1 MQMEI
6 LLAQKVPQLL
16 QSLVHAKQSDFT
28 ESSGST
34 LQTLNAILT
43 TTTSG
48 NLSFRSRQVWVTSDT
63 AL

>member
-6 LLAQKVPQLL
+6 PLAQKVPQLL
-16 QSLVHAKQSDFT
+16 QSLVHARQSDFT

-34 LQTLNAILT
+34 LQIVNAILT
-43 TTTSG
+43 TALSG
-48 NLSFRSRQVWVTSDT
+48 NSSFRSRQVWVASDT